1 MSTHTIIG
9 YGDGISTGWGDGIS
23 TDEGVRDQP
32 VGGGTSNGGFTG
44 A

>member
-23 TDEGVRDQP
+23 NDQANNDETWV
-32 VGGGTSNGGFTG
+32 
-44 A
+44 

>member
-9 YGDGISTGWGDGIS
+9 YGDGIST
-23 TDEGVRDQP
+23 DEGVRDEKSW
-32 VGGGTSNGGFTG
+32 VGVFDVDGGFTG